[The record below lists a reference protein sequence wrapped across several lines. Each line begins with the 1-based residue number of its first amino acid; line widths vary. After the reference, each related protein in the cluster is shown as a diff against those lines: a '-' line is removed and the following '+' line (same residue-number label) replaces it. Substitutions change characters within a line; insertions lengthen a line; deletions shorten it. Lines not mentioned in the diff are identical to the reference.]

1 MSLFVRPVCTYA
13 PLVNRATEKLFLES
27 IKFLKTVISSLVR
40 LWTLLNNVH
49 FDFNSI
55 LDITS
60 KIKNDVL
67 IHIVFYMGV
76 EGLIKPGWMFP

>member
-1 MSLFVRPVCTYA
+1 MD
-13 PLVNRATEKLFLES
+13 RATEKLFLES

-60 KIKNDVL
+60 KMKNDVL
-67 IHIVFYMGV
+67 IHIVFDMGV
-76 EGLIKPGWMFP
+76 EGLIKSVWIFP

>member
-1 MSLFVRPVCTYA
+1 M
-13 PLVNRATEKLFLES
+13 NRATEKLFLES

-60 KIKNDVL
+60 KMKNDVL
-67 IHIVFYMGV
+67 IHIVFDMGV
-76 EGLIKPGWMFP
+76 EGLSKSVWIFP

>member
-1 MSLFVRPVCTYA
+1 M
-13 PLVNRATEKLFLES
+13 NRATEKLFLES

-55 LDITS
+55 LDISS
-60 KIKNDVL
+60 KMKNDVL
-67 IHIVFYMGV
+67 IHIVFDMGV
-76 EGLIKPGWMFP
+76 EGLIKSVWIFP

>member
-1 MSLFVRPVCTYA
+1 M
-13 PLVNRATEKLFLES
+13 NRATEKLFLES

-49 FDFNSI
+49 FDFNGI

-60 KIKNDVL
+60 KMKNDVL
-67 IHIVFYMGV
+67 IHIVFDMGV
-76 EGLIKPGWMFP
+76 EGLIKSVWIFP

>member
-1 MSLFVRPVCTYA
+1 M
-13 PLVNRATEKLFLES
+13 NRATEKLFLES

-60 KIKNDVL
+60 KMKNDVL
-67 IHIVFYMGV
+67 IHIVFDMGV
-76 EGLIKPGWMFP
+76 EGLIKSVWIFP

>member
-1 MSLFVRPVCTYA
+1 M
-13 PLVNRATEKLFLES
+13 NRASEKLFLES
-27 IKFLKTVISSLVR
+27 IKLLETVISSLVR

-60 KIKNDVL
+60 KMKNDVL
-67 IHIVFYMGV
+67 IHITFDMGV
-76 EGLIKPGWMFP
+76 KGLIKSV

>member
-1 MSLFVRPVCTYA
+1 M
-13 PLVNRATEKLFLES
+13 NRATEKLFLES

-55 LDITS
+55 LDMTS
-60 KIKNDVL
+60 KMKNDVL
-67 IHIVFYMGV
+67 VHIVFDMGV
-76 EGLIKPGWMFP
+76 ESLIKSVWLFP